1 MKHGILMMAH
11 NNTEVVKTCLRM
23 LDDERF
29 TLFLLVDA
37 KSPLKPEDFLPELE
51 HMRCVVLP
59 RISINWGGYSL
70 VQGMLNQIRAAVDAR
85 MDVLHV
91 LQGADLPLKTPEEID
106 RFFTER
112 KGKNFLRYEPWQEY
126 MAPYRA
132 FCRHYLIDT
141 PYYRHNQFLH
151 IINHLLA
158 RSQKLFVDMNRPV
171 WIGSSLVSLSREF
184 AAYLVE
190 MEDQIRKDYR
200 YALAGDEIFMHT
212 IIKQSPF
219 ADTLYRPQKGIRLID
234 WERREGRS
242 PRTFDMSDL
251 EILRAA
257 VENEELMFARK
268 FQKSRDIEIVKAVER
283 MVTARR

>member
-37 KSPLKPEDFLPELE
+37 KSPLKPEDFLPELR
-51 HMRCVVLP
+51 HMHCVVLP
-59 RISINWGGYSL
+59 RMAINWGGYSMI
-70 VQGMLNQIRAAVDAR
+70 QGMLSQMRAAVDAG
-85 MDVLHV
+85 MDVLHA

-106 RFFTER
+106 RFFTQR
-112 KGKNFLRYEPWQEY
+112 PGKNFLLYQAWQER

-132 FCRHYLIDT
+132 LCRHYLVDT
-141 PYYRHNQFLH
+141 PYYRHNKFLH

-158 RSQKLFVDMNRPV
+158 RPQKLFVDMKRPV
-171 WIGSSLVSLSREF
+171 WIGSSLVSLTRDF
-184 AAYLVE
+184 AAYLVG
-190 MEDQIRKDYR
+190 MEDQIRRDYR
-200 YALAGDEIFMHT
+200 YSLAGDEIFMHT

-219 ADTLYRPQKGIRLID
+219 ADTLYRPLEGVRLID
-234 WERREGRS
+234 WERREVRS

-268 FQKSRDIEIVKAVER
+268 FQESRDIEIVKAVER
-283 MVTARR
+283 MVSARR